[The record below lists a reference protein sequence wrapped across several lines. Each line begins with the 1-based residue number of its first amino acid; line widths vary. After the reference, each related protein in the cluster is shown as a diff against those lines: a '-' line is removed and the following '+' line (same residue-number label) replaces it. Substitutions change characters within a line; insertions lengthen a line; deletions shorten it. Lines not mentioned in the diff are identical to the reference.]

1 MSPAARAEAERR
13 RGEAAA
19 AAAAAFVVAAAAAAA
34 AEGERGQGAEADDA
48 SSDSTLWV
56 NIREDPYDDRWDL
69 AQGCGDDGEGF
80 GDGCGGGDGDGDEC
94 YEDAMAVMPV
104 LSAGLSGDYGAR
116 V

>member
-1 MSPAARAEAERR
+1 MSFEVHGSILHDTASNAPRYHTD
-13 RGEAAA
+13 
-19 AAAAAFVVAAAAAAA
+19 VVLFCA
-34 AEGERGQGAEADDA
+34 
-48 SSDSTLWV
+48 
-56 NIREDPYDDRWDL
+56 RWDL